1 MLLIFWEISLLQ
13 YLEWFV
19 CKSSSENPIWS
30 AKRVAEKNKI
40 SYLTE
45 ALLKTNNTLCK
56 DIHAQNVP
64 MHSFVLKLATQ

>member
-1 MLLIFWEISLLQ
+1 M
-13 YLEWFV
+13 

-45 ALLKTNNTLCK
+45 ALLKTNNTCTLCK
-56 DIHAQNVP
+56 GIHAQNVP
-64 MHSFVLKLATQ
+64 MHNFVLKLAMQ